1 MIPSGRTPTPLPS
14 AHDQRAR
21 GGSARGRYPRPLCP
35 CHVRNEAWWEYPI
48 AGIHK
53 FRNRKHCFL
62 TKSVAV
68 DGSLVVV
75 VSSCPII
82 TTVSPEKSRA
92 VHALWKEKAGE
103 SFIMADALPGAAAAP
118 VSALPGRGSRA
129 HASSGLASS
138 GASGPPKHLDVAASP
153 TTPHTFD
160 ALPWKATTME
170 HMQRSQPG
178 ERSATR
184 CEGGSSAAFSA
195 TSAQGGRA
203 SLPACAAA
211 SKPSRTRRAVAAA
224 AATIAAAAAQP
235 RRWS

>member
-1 MIPSGRTPTPLPS
+1 MSLASPQSGRRDSAQPALSYMPL
-14 AHDQRAR
+14 AKA
-21 GGSARGRYPRPLCP
+21 AKPR
-35 CHVRNEAWWEYPI
+35 N
-48 AGIHK
+48 
-53 FRNRKHCFL
+53 
-62 TKSVAV
+62 
-68 DGSLVVV
+68 
-75 VSSCPII
+75 
-82 TTVSPEKSRA
+82 
-92 VHALWKEKAGE
+92 AGE

-211 SKPSRTRRAVAAA
+211 TPPSRTRRAVAAA